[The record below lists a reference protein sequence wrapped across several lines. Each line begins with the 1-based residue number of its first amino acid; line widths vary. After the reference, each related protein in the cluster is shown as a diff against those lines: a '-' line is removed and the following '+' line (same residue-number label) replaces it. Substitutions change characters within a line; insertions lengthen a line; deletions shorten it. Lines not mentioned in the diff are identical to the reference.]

1 MRRLGATTGHA
12 VMAVLVL
19 LRGLGQGAFLQRETF
34 AYVASVMSR
43 RSRGSRRGRG
53 WRPKCDEHGLPLRRS
68 RQTGRLWW
76 DGSEFGAMRGTLVG
90 AGSLPFRTTWL
101 QR

>member
-1 MRRLGATTGHA
+1 MRRLGATIGDA

-34 AYVASVMSR
+34 ACVASVMSR
-43 RSRGSRRGRG
+43 RSRGSRGG
-53 WRPKCDEHGLPLRRS
+53 WRQKCDEHGLPLRRS
-68 RQTGRLWW
+68 RQTGRLWR
-76 DGSEFGAMRGTLVG
+76 DVLEFGAMRGTLVG